1 MGGIWTRRYI
11 WTLQRIHNVF
21 WVGAARSAL
30 WIFSE
35 QFFKVHSLKRIWDQ
49 KMLFFEEGSIFQP
62 LRHRRISTA
71 QLKQTGSR
79 IGKDLGLIGGRY
91 GSDLGASNL
100 EIAVNLW

>member
-1 MGGIWTRRYI
+1 MKHLGGGGVHSEDLAGYLRKVDPNKIGVLYCFPLWGGIWTRRYI

-49 KMLFFEEGSIFQP
+49 KMLFFEEGSIFSASEAQKNFK
-62 LRHRRISTA
+62 STA
-71 QLKQTGSR
+71 
-79 IGKDLGLIGGRY
+79 
-91 GSDLGASNL
+91 
-100 EIAVNLW
+100 